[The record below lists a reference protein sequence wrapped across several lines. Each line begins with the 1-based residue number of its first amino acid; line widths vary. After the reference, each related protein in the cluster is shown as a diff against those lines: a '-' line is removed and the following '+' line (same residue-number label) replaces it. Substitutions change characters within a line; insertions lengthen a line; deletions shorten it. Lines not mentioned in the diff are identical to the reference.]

1 MTSTN
6 TPCQRCRKAR
16 AKCTIGSSLRVDPA
30 QERPKDLPRERDAN
44 QSLNTPPSENS
55 RPSPS
60 QRNFTQTPR
69 QPSWESAVDDQ
80 SPSDSLQLGSVPWPD
95 IINSTFEGNQELHF
109 GGEASVLSMTGS
121 TGGLMT
127 PNELDGLGAIAAS
140 YPFPSTDNFDMSPPF
155 QVSANQ
161 PLGTR
166 NNKELVGVVALNQTS
181 AANEPP
187 ISRHES
193 LQPAPAREQ
202 SPTSMVLLSNLFAL
216 DDIHSPSP
224 ADRSKPWS
232 SSGLGPSPTELKD
245 AGIQKLS
252 DLSAGLMKDL
262 HRLVTCKLASSF
274 IFAPSDKNTAGY
286 LFKTLD
292 GSMSQENAIGR
303 MLHGSERFLEIVHF
317 LSQPPLTP
325 CSSSEQSL
333 EGDTYNYGDLENAP
347 DVPELSPETRIE
359 ERWKTLQS
367 YLSRR
372 NPSAT
377 TFSTPSTSTSNSASV
392 QLQKND
398 IPSTL
403 AILTCYTC
411 LLKIYESVFFVIHH
425 SLECSPA
432 WASAIKLPQTVP
444 YLQINGFMLQNH
456 RNLQIKILIQ
466 VSTYML
472 DAIEKALGGMLADPM
487 FQALLKTLLKQEGLD
502 CSQHNETGM
511 KSVRDLMQKI
521 NSTVN

>member
-1 MTSTN
+1 M
-6 TPCQRCRKAR
+6 
-16 AKCTIGSSLRVDPA
+16 
-30 QERPKDLPRERDAN
+30 
-44 QSLNTPPSENS
+44 
-55 RPSPS
+55 
-60 QRNFTQTPR
+60 
-69 QPSWESAVDDQ
+69 
-80 SPSDSLQLGSVPWPD
+80 PWPD
-95 IINSTFEGNQELHF
+95 IVNSTFEGNQELHF
-109 GGEASVLSMTGS
+109 GGEASVLSTTGS
-121 TGGLMT
+121 ASRLMT
-127 PNELDGLGAIAAS
+127 PNDLPGFGAIAAS
-140 YPFPSTDNFDMSPPF
+140 YPFPPTNNFEMSPPF

-161 PLGTR
+161 PLGAR
-166 NNKELVGVVALNQTS
+166 NSKEFVGVVALNRTS
-181 AANEPP
+181 AADEPQ
-187 ISRHES
+187 ISRHEG

-202 SPTSMVLLSNLFAL
+202 SSASMDLLSNLFAL
-216 DDIHSPSP
+216 DNIHSSSP
-224 ADRSKPWS
+224 VDRSEPWP
-232 SSGLGPSPTELKD
+232 SSGLGPSLTELKD
-245 AGIQKLS
+245 AGIQQLS

-274 IFAPSDKNTAGY
+274 TFASSDKNTVEY

-292 GSMSQENAIGR
+292 GSMSRENAIGR
-303 MLHGSERFLEIVHF
+303 MLHGSEKFLEIVHF

-325 CSSSEQSL
+325 PCSSSEQSPV
-333 EGDTYNYGDLENAP
+333 EDTYNYIDLENAP
-347 DVPELSPETRIE
+347 DVPELSPETQIG

-372 NPSAT
+372 NPNAT
-377 TFSTPSTSTSNSASV
+377 TFSTPSTSTGNSASAR
-392 QLQKND
+392 LQKND
-398 IPSTL
+398 VPSVL

-432 WASAIKLPQTVP
+432 WASSVKLPQTVP
-444 YLQINGFMLQNH
+444 CLQINGFMLRNH

-502 CSQHNETGM
+502 CSQQNETGM
-511 KSVRDLMQKI
+511 KSVRDLMHKI

>member
-1 MTSTN
+1 
-6 TPCQRCRKAR
+6 
-16 AKCTIGSSLRVDPA
+16 
-30 QERPKDLPRERDAN
+30 
-44 QSLNTPPSENS
+44 
-55 RPSPS
+55 
-60 QRNFTQTPR
+60 
-69 QPSWESAVDDQ
+69 
-80 SPSDSLQLGSVPWPD
+80 
-95 IINSTFEGNQELHF
+95 
-109 GGEASVLSMTGS
+109 
-121 TGGLMT
+121 MT
-127 PNELDGLGAIAAS
+127 PNEVPGLGTTAAS
-140 YPFPSTDNFDMSPPF
+140 YSFPPTNNFEMSPPS

-166 NNKELVGVVALNQTS
+166 NNKEFVGVVALNRTS
-181 AANEPP
+181 AADEPP

-202 SPTSMVLLSNLFAL
+202 SSASMDLLSNLFAL

-224 ADRSKPWS
+224 ADRSEPWP
-232 SSGLGPSPTELKD
+232 SSGLSPSLTELKD

-262 HRLVTCKLASSF
+262 HRLVTCKLANSF
-274 IFAPSDKNTAGY
+274 TFAPSDKNTAEY

-292 GSMSQENAIGR
+292 GSMSRENAIGR

-317 LSQPPLTP
+317 LSQPLTPP
-325 CSSSEQSL
+325 CSSSEQSP
-333 EGDTYNYGDLENAP
+333 EEDAYNYIDLKNAP
-347 DVPELSPETRIE
+347 DVSELSPETQIE
-359 ERWKTLQS
+359 ERWITLQS

-377 TFSTPSTSTSNSASV
+377 TFSTPSTSTNNSASAR
-392 QLQKND
+392 LQKND
-398 IPSTL
+398 VPSTL

-411 LLKIYESVFFVIHH
+411 LLKIYESVFFIIHH

-432 WASAIKLPQTVP
+432 WASSIKLPQTVP
-444 YLQINGFMLQNH
+444 YLHINGFMLQNH

-472 DAIEKALGGMLADPM
+472 DAIEKALGGMLVDPM

-502 CSQHNETGM
+502 CSQQNETGM
-511 KSVRDLMQKI
+511 KSVRDLIHKI
-521 NSTVN
+521 NNTVN